1 MPLQL
6 IFNQYKLLTELE
18 YKAVRSSGAG
28 GQHVNKTSTKV
39 VLSWNLNKSAVFS
52 YEQKELLKKRLINRL
67 NSRGNLQLN
76 CSESRSQIH
85 NKQTVTSRFFQL
97 IEEALV
103 AEKVRKA
110 TKPSRAVKQKRL
122 DTKKRQ
128 STKKTNRRK
137 PDIE

>member
-18 YKAVRSSGAG
+18 YKAVRASGAG

-39 VLSWNLNKSAVFS
+39 ILSWNLKNSVVFND
-52 YEQKELLKKRLINRL
+52 EQKELLNRRLASRL
-67 NSRGNLQLN
+67 NTRGILQLS
-76 CSESRSQIH
+76 CQESRSQIN
-85 NKQTVTSRFFQL
+85 NKQLVTSRFFQL
-97 IEEALV
+97 IEDALIP
-103 AEKVRKA
+103 EKERKT

-128 STKKTNRRK
+128 SAKKASRKK